1 MIKTHQL
8 ILASHNLNKV
18 KEINAL
24 LNNTSIEVKT
34 LKDIGFDEEIIE
46 NGSTLEENARIKAE
60 TIFKKFNIPS
70 IGEDTGLEVFALDYK
85 PGVHTARYAG
95 LEKDPD
101 KNMTK
106 ILHELKNK
114 NNRKARFRTC
124 IVLKTKNSEM
134 LFEGI
139 VEGEISTTKKGQGG
153 FGYDPIF
160 IPEGYKETFAQL
172 PLSEK
177 SKISHRARAMAKLIA
192 HLQNL

>member
-1 MIKTHQL
+1 MEKIQKV
-8 ILASHNLNKV
+8 ILASHNPNKV

-24 LNNTSIEVKT
+24 LSTTSIKVIT
-34 LKDIGFDEEIIE
+34 LRDLEFNEEIIE
-46 NGSTLEENARIKAE
+46 NGSSLEENARIKAE
-60 TIFKKFNIPS
+60 TIYKKFNIPS
-70 IGEDTGLEVFALDYK
+70 IGEDTGLEVIALDFK

-95 LEKDPD
+95 LEKDSD
-101 KNMTK
+101 KNMSK
-106 ILHELKNK
+106 ILYELKNE

-124 IVLKTKNSEM
+124 IFLKSKNSEM

-139 VEGEISTTKKGQGG
+139 VDGEISLTKKGQGG

-160 IPEGYKETFAQL
+160 IPNGYKETFAQL